1 MKDLKLEIEVLFV
14 ELGNMLR
21 KAVSG
26 GSIKEKCRDVLTS
39 CISRNPISL
48 GADFAILPMP
58 LFLRCVPSLLPEL
71 APLNGELCAS
81 PASVS
86 PLSSRLLPDRDVW
99 ALFSL
104 IIS

>member
-1 MKDLKLEIEVLFV
+1 MEDLKLEIEILFV

-26 GSIKEKCRDVLTS
+26 GFTIARDVLTS

-71 APLNGELCAS
+71 APLNGELCDS
-81 PASVS
+81 PPSVS